1 MKSLNS
7 ENLTDHHMHTSKPMK
22 AVLFKS
28 RERFLPFYE
37 KLISYGVECTVL
49 DFAEQDW
56 VGFDYG
62 DINLVIYYP
71 SFEYSSNHPLSLYA
85 VYDNLMFIHSE
96 YPHLKI
102 YPDPNVIR
110 YYNDK
115 YRQYLFLKAHKYPIP
130 DSVPLLSESSME
142 TAEKQLGYPM
152 VIKNRF
158 GAGGDSVYMA
168 RDRKELKKFYALST
182 LDLFNTGSARYFGAM
197 LSKRIFYYHLIKAK
211 RVAYPFLSPPLIAQK
226 FITIDRDLKTVVGN
240 YKVIE
245 GHWRIQAD
253 KSMWK
258 MNIDGGGIGEWSRV
272 PERAIDLSERLAT
285 ELKASWLNLDIIVS
299 GEDYFISEFSPVW
312 HHYAYKEKPS
322 FVYKE
327 DYNIGTPLDVSLDLE
342 RIIIESLMA
351 DTSERARQI

>member
-1 MKSLNS
+1 MDSMNS
-7 ENLTDHHMHTSKPMK
+7 DKPINPPMHTSKPIK
-22 AVLFKS
+22 AVLFRS
-28 RERFLPFYE
+28 RERFLPFHE
-37 KLISYGVECTVL
+37 KLMAHEVACTVL
-49 DFAEQDW
+49 DFALQDW
-56 VGFDYG
+56 VDFDYS
-62 DINLVIYYP
+62 DIDFVIYYP

-115 YRQYLFLKAHKYPIP
+115 YRQYLFLRAHKYPIP

-142 TAEKQLGYPM
+142 TAEKKLGYPM

-158 GAGGDSVYMA
+158 GAGGDSVFMA

-182 LDLFNTGSARYFGAM
+182 LDLFNASSAGYFGAM
-197 LSKRIFYYHLIKAK
+197 LSRRIFYYYLIKVK
-211 RVAYPFLSPPLIAQK
+211 RVTYPFLSPPLIAQK
-226 FITIDRDLKTVVGN
+226 FLTIDRDLKTVVGN

-258 MNIDGGGIGEWSRV
+258 MNIDGGGVGEWSRI
-272 PERAIDLSERLAT
+272 PEKAIELSEKLSRDLQ
-285 ELKASWLNLDIIVS
+285 ASWLNLDIIVS
-299 GEDYFISEFSPVW
+299 EDNYFITEFSPVW

-327 DYNIGTPLDVSLDLE
+327 DYNVGTPLDVSLDLE
-342 RIIIESLMA
+342 KIIIESLIA
-351 DTSERARQI
+351 DTSRKVRQT